1 MKLPNP
7 LDKFTSHSIHYIM
20 LAAKTTESLN
30 AFNENVTSNG
40 SPGLDAI
47 DKATFLGEEV
57 SFGGATA
64 FLVLDTRR
72 FSQFTIAGLKTKV
85 KPTGM
90 TANYDLSPNSI
101 TSEFSFTVVDPMG
114 ILFSNFLQYIMEQK
128 LGVSFNGMACLFRI
142 LFVGHLPDGTTE
154 TVTSVAVP
162 CLFAKIKLEMSEMK
176 GMYECTMTPLIGAN
190 GSTSIQKW
198 TNIGVASKFFT
209 GKNKNTLV
217 SVIESFEKGLNDQSK
232 KMYDNL
238 NKNNDAGGKLGR
250 KVEYMIT
257 IPEKWEQY
265 QMTGPNQGRIE
276 ETSFVELLKK
286 QESKKPEN
294 TDEKPKPAAKESNI
308 AVEAGVS
315 IMQALDVIFSQCVEL
330 AQLANFKKSKSDEEK
345 ITFYKH
351 IVNIT
356 SDEETYMVHVD
367 IIEFTAPNV
376 KKAEASGGIA
386 DWFYTSTK
394 DGVQRHVPKN
404 AVEYEYAYSGTNI
417 DVLELVLQFQD
428 LNFMLQSP
436 TKIGSAQVNTKSSS
450 QGQKQEAEK
459 GTEDT
464 SDKLSNN
471 IKKYDPIL
479 LSDRTWADD
488 RNFSNLANNVK
499 VGKADPREI
508 HQQYIRNLA
517 AMYSTGQS
525 PEASTVL
532 RGNPYLMLSTSITQL
547 PKHVKF
553 SPGAKKAYR
562 QDFEQKITKV
572 NGLDSM
578 ERGTINS
585 GQFTGGN
592 FAQTPL
598 FVKINI
604 YGPKFDVANKGL
616 VTHEVDPAV
625 DYSQLYFDENYYFC
639 DTIESEI
646 SDGAIFKHTLL
657 LRPYSI
663 FSSDLG
669 VPSEKKQ

>member
-20 LAAKTTESLN
+20 LAAKSTESLN

-47 DKATFLGEEV
+47 DKATFLGDEV
-57 SFGGATA
+57 SYGGAKA

-72 FSQFTIAGLKTKV
+72 FSQFTISSLKTKI
-85 KPTGM
+85 KPTGI
-90 TANYDLSPNSI
+90 TENFELSPNSI
-101 TSEFSFTVVDPMG
+101 TSEFSFTVTDPMG

-128 LGVSFNGMACLFRI
+128 LGVSFEGMACLFRI
-142 LFVGHLPDGTTE
+142 LFVGHLPDGSTE

-162 CLFAKIKLEMSEMK
+162 CLFSKIKLEMTELR
-176 GMYECTMTPLIGAN
+176 GLYECTMVPLIGAN

-232 KMYDNL
+232 KMYDNV
-238 NKNNDAGGKLGR
+238 NKNADAGGKIGR
-250 KVEYMIT
+250 RVEYMIT

-286 QESKKPEN
+286 QEQKKPEAS
-294 TDEKPKPAAKESNI
+294 EAKPEPAAKESNI
-308 AVEAGVS
+308 AVEAGMS
-315 IMQALDVIFSQCVEL
+315 IMQTLDVIFSQCVEL
-330 AQLANFKKSKSDEEK
+330 AQLANFKKPKNEEEK

-356 SDEETYMVHVD
+356 SDDETYMVHVD
-367 IIEFTAPNV
+367 VIEFIVPNV
-376 KKAEASGGIA
+376 KKAESSGG
-386 DWFYTSTK
+386 DPEFFYASTK

-404 AVEYEYAYSGTNI
+404 AVEYDYAYSGTNV
-417 DVLELVLQFQD
+417 DVLELVLQFEN
-428 LNFMLQSP
+428 LNFMLLSP
-436 TKIGSAQVNTKSSS
+436 TKIGSAQVNKKSST
-450 QGQKQEAEK
+450 QGQKQESEK

-464 SDKLSNN
+464 SHKLANGT
-471 IKKYDPIL
+471 KKHDPVL

-488 RNFSNLANNVK
+488 RNFSNVANNVK
-499 VGKADPREI
+499 VGKDDPREI

-517 AMYSTGQS
+517 AMYTTGQS
-525 PEASTVL
+525 PEASTVI

-553 SPGAKKAYR
+553 SPGAKKSYR

-572 NGLDSM
+572 NGLTGMD
-578 ERGTINS
+578 RGSINS
-585 GQFTGGN
+585 GQFTGTN
-592 FAQTPL
+592 LTKSPM

-604 YGPKFDVANKGL
+604 YGPNFDVANKGL
-616 VTHEVDPAV
+616 LTHEVDPAV
-625 DYSQLYFDENYYFC
+625 DFSQLYFDENYYFC

-663 FSSDLG
+663 FSSNLG
-669 VPSEKKQ
+669 VTSEKKQ